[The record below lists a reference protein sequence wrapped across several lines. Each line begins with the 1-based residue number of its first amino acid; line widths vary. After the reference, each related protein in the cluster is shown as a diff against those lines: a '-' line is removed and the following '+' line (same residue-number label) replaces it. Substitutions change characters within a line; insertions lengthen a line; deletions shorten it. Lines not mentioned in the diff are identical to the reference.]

1 MPRGAAR
8 HRLRIL
14 LAALPLGVLG
24 LPVQAAPADT
34 LATLWTTLNACVR
47 LADVP
52 APALG
57 SEVTV
62 LFSLTRR
69 GALQGRPRITHA
81 KLAGREGDQQAFVG
95 EALRAVSRC
104 LPLDVT
110 EGLGGAIAGRP
121 FRIRITSRRPERA
134 L

>member
-1 MPRGAAR
+1 MPRGAALL
-8 HRLRIL
+8 RLSGP
-14 LAALPLGVLG
+14 LAALLFGASG
-24 LPVQAAPADT
+24 LPARAAPADS
-34 LATLWTTLNACVR
+34 LAALWTNLHACVR
-47 LADVP
+47 LSDVP

-62 LFSLTRR
+62 LFSLTRQ
-69 GALQGRPRITHA
+69 GTLQGRPRITHA
-81 KLAGREGDQQAFVG
+81 KLVGREGDQQAFVG

-104 LPLDVT
+104 LPLAVT

-121 FRIRITSRRPERA
+121 LRLRITSQRPERA